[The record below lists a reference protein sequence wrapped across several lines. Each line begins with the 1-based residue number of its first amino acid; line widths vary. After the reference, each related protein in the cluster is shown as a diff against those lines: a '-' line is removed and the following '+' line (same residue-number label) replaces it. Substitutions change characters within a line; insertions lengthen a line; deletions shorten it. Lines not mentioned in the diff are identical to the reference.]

1 MRTEARGAWP
11 FERIVTT
18 GSVMPSTVGGSEAG
32 TAAAHR
38 YPSSPCTDW
47 DGIVQA
53 SAARTAQACAGRPIV
68 AVRDTSVINV
78 TPAAAGRHGLGP
90 AGTGRNPGFVLHP
103 VVAVE
108 AEDEA
113 VPGPVDA
120 RFWTR
125 STRPILPRHQRPV
138 EEKESLHWI
147 TGARAAATALSDAA
161 QSPIV
166 IADREGDGDS
176 HFARR
181 PLRPPACGHG
191 PSGARATTGRR
202 SKTAACRAR
211 RDGRRRPRARWRCPT
226 RAAVPHRQGDAAR
239 WAGRG
244 GVPLHPGV
252 SRAGLPEPAVRL
264 RAGA

>member
-18 GSVMPSTVGGSEAG
+18 GSVVPSTVGGREAG
-32 TAAAHR
+32 TAADHR

-53 SAARTAQACAGRPIV
+53 FAARTAQACAGRPIV
-68 AVRDTSVINV
+68 AVQDTSVINV

-90 AGTGRNPGFVLHP
+90 AGNGRNPGFVLHP

-125 STRPILPRHQRPV
+125 STRPILPAD
-138 EEKESLHWI
+138 EE
-147 TGARAAATALSDAA
+147 
-161 QSPIV
+161 
-166 IADREGDGDS
+166 
-176 HFARR
+176 
-181 PLRPPACGHG
+181 
-191 PSGARATTGRR
+191 GRVDVV
-202 SKTAACRAR
+202 C
-211 RDGRRRPRARWRCPT
+211 
-226 RAAVPHRQGDAAR
+226 
-239 WAGRG
+239 
-244 GVPLHPGV
+244 
-252 SRAGLPEPAVRL
+252 
-264 RAGA
+264 